1 MHEYQESSYAV
12 GGWNMEV
19 EKDENVF
26 SWFIKY
32 LGLETTA
39 TVFSNKNVSGRKKGC
54 MSNLSVFETGEW
66 SFCCCSVIFLE
77 R

>member
-1 MHEYQESSYAV
+1 M
-12 GGWNMEV
+12 
-19 EKDENVF
+19 
-26 SWFIKY
+26 KY
-32 LGLETTA
+32 LGFETTA
-39 TVFSNKNVSGRKKGC
+39 TVFSNKKVSGRKKGC